1 MVSYIINLINEIHSY
16 VRWRVCIY
24 GIPEVSNNYPCI
36 IWKIKLKMIRKSVK
50 KKKKKDD
57 TEETYSRKLER

>member
-1 MVSYIINLINEIHSY
+1 MENQIKNDT
-16 VRWRVCIY
+16 
-24 GIPEVSNNYPCI
+24 EVGE
-36 IWKIKLKMIRKSVK
+36 

>member
-1 MVSYIINLINEIHSY
+1 MENQIKNEM
-16 VRWRVCIY
+16 
-24 GIPEVSNNYPCI
+24 EVGQ
-36 IWKIKLKMIRKSVK
+36 KK